1 MKVRTQ
7 PVKIGSQVHAKEL
20 GLPSPLREYQW
31 EGVSFLA
38 RSRHALLADEMGLG
52 KTVQAAIALQLV
64 LRLKGSDRALI
75 VTPSALKLNWER
87 ELARWASH
95 LVVRQVRGSSSE
107 RAALYLLP
115 IQVLIA
121 SYEQMRIDASTIDA
135 RVHFD
140 VVVLD
145 EAQRIKNTG
154 SATAFASRLL
164 PRSRAWALTG
174 TPVENKSDDIVSIFG
189 FLKLGLIYSGM
200 SRAEIHNRMRRH
212 FLRRRKKEV
221 LGELPPIIAQD
232 LPLELQGKQKE
243 AYDTLWNARFD
254 ILHASGVPVT
264 LTNLLALITRLK
276 QLCNYDPE
284 SEESVKWEALS
295 VILESLSQS
304 TDKLIIFSQYV
315 KTLEWLSSNL
325 KDFTHGLYHGQ
336 QSESERDAVLAKFR
350 GEPGPRAL
358 LVSLMAGGVG
368 LNLQEASAVV
378 LFDRWWNP
386 ALEDQA
392 VQRAH
397 RFGRDRPLHVF
408 RFMVTNSIEER
419 IAKILGEKRKLF
431 EQYVDM
437 ADNAVVK
444 VFSRDELR
452 RILDMTA
459 HDIDG

>member
-1 MKVRTQ
+1 
-7 PVKIGSQVHAKEL
+7 L
-20 GLPSPLREYQW
+20 GLPFPLRGYQW
-31 EGVSFLA
+31 EGISFLA
-38 RSRHALLADEMGLG
+38 RNRHALLADEMGLG

-64 LRLKGSDRALI
+64 LRLRDCDRALI
-75 VTPSALKLNWER
+75 VTPAALKLNWER

-121 SYEQMRIDASTIDA
+121 SYEQMRIDASTIDP

-140 VVVLD
+140 VVILD
-145 EAQRIKNTG
+145 EAQRIKNTS

-174 TPVENKSDDIVSIFG
+174 TPVENKPDDIVSIFG

-200 SRAEIHNRMRRH
+200 SRAEIHDRMRRH

-254 ILHASGVPVT
+254 ILLAGGVPVS
-264 LTNLLALITRLK
+264 LTNLLALITRLN

-284 SEESVKWEALS
+284 SGESVKWEALS
-295 VILESLSQS
+295 VILESLSQP

-315 KTLEWLSSNL
+315 KTLEWLSRNL
-325 KDFTHGLYHGQ
+325 RDFPHGLYHGK
-336 QSESERDAVLAKFR
+336 QSEAERDAVLAKFR

-392 VQRAH
+392 IQRAH

-408 RFMVTNSIEER
+408 RFIVTNSIEER
-419 IAKILGEKRKLF
+419 IAKILGKKRKLF

-437 ADNAVVK
+437 ADNAIVK

-452 RILDMTA
+452 TILDMTA
-459 HDIDG
+459 RDIDGDLPSE